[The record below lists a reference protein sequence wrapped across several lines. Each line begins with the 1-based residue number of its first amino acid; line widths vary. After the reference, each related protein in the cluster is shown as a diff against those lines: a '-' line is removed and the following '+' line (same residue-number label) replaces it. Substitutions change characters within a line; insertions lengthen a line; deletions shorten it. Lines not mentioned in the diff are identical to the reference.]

1 MVLETIY
8 LLSFYK
14 LFHSSRMRIIN
25 EGALILFFSIGY
37 MHFGLTYSIR
47 MESIVFMLITA
58 LLLTSLTLVLV
69 GVFEYQFG
77 LLLFSIINALIYIGS
92 SIKMST
98 TGVPV
103 MWADFNSGLFWDV
116 VWNMYLKQNYPYI
129 ILSFVIVALLFYFMY
144 KKKISVLA
152 IRTRMRQTLIGG
164 IGLVVILVLI
174 GKVFVTTVHSRSLEE
189 QGSVVYFI
197 SSREVDAMSSSG
209 ILNQYSQEKMEEIV
223 KKYEKEF
230 STEKNFGKD
239 DEIVI
244 TILSESLADPKSFSG
259 VSWKED
265 PMPNFRKLQNASG
278 GHLQS
283 TMFGGGTT
291 NVEFSVLTGFS
302 YSFFNQQINA
312 FDYLNQ
318 NPERNQSIAQYK
330 EENIALHTHMK
341 TGYHRADVLPNL
353 GFSKFTDREDLL
365 KMEETRSAVYY
376 AEGYLSDYT
385 LFDEILNEVNS
396 STEKNLLVHGLSMQN
411 HYPYT
416 EDLKGKLENKDV
428 LISGNNLN
436 AEQKQLALYARG
448 VKKTDEALGTFIQSL
463 EAMDR
468 NVTVIMY
475 GDHYPALDNSV
486 YMKYPVKDDENEFIN
501 DHSTPYFVWKNH
513 HRKSEN
519 ISKSV
524 TPEGLSVLA
533 MKEGNTKVP
542 VFYQLVDQLEK
553 TDKETSRYQEMV
565 DDYELIQYDMLE
577 GAQYSKVLFEK

>member
-1 MVLETIY
+1 
-8 LLSFYK
+8 
-14 LFHSSRMRIIN
+14 
-25 EGALILFFSIGY
+25 
-37 MHFGLTYSIR
+37 

-92 SIKMST
+92 SIKMNT

-129 ILSFVIVALLFYFMY
+129 ILSFVIGALLFYFMY
-144 KKKISVLA
+144 KKKISVLT

-239 DEIVI
+239 DETVI

-259 VSWKED
+259 ISWKED

-278 GHLQS
+278 GYLQS

-312 FDYLNQ
+312 FGSVAKFSDK
-318 NPERNQSIAQYK
+318 SI
-330 EENIALHTHMK
+330 
-341 TGYHRADVLPNL
+341 
-353 GFSKFTDREDLL
+353 
-365 KMEETRSAVYY
+365 
-376 AEGYLSDYT
+376 
-385 LFDEILNEVNS
+385 
-396 STEKNLLVHGLSMQN
+396 LV
-411 HYPYT
+411 
-416 EDLKGKLENKDV
+416 
-428 LISGNNLN
+428 
-436 AEQKQLALYARG
+436 
-448 VKKTDEALGTFIQSL
+448 
-463 EAMDR
+463 
-468 NVTVIMY
+468 
-475 GDHYPALDNSV
+475 
-486 YMKYPVKDDENEFIN
+486 
-501 DHSTPYFVWKNH
+501 
-513 HRKSEN
+513 
-519 ISKSV
+519 
-524 TPEGLSVLA
+524 
-533 MKEGNTKVP
+533 
-542 VFYQLVDQLEK
+542 
-553 TDKETSRYQEMV
+553 
-565 DDYELIQYDMLE
+565 
-577 GAQYSKVLFEK
+577 

>member
-1 MVLETIY
+1 MNT
-8 LLSFYK
+8 
-14 LFHSSRMRIIN
+14 
-25 EGALILFFSIGY
+25 
-37 MHFGLTYSIR
+37 
-47 MESIVFMLITA
+47 
-58 LLLTSLTLVLV
+58 TS
-69 GVFEYQFG
+69 
-77 LLLFSIINALIYIGS
+77 
-92 SIKMST
+92 
-98 TGVPV
+98 VPV

-129 ILSFVIVALLFYFMY
+129 ILSFVIVVLLFYFMHT
-144 KKKISVLA
+144 KKISILTFQ
-152 IRTRMRQTLIGG
+152 TRMRQILIGG
-164 IGLVVILVLI
+164 IGLVTILVLV
-174 GKVFVTTVHSRSLEE
+174 GKVFVTTVHSRSFEE
-189 QGSVVYFI
+189 QGSLVYFI

-209 ILNQYSQEKMEEIV
+209 ILNQYSQEKMEKIV
-223 KKYEKEF
+223 KKYEEEF
-230 STEKNFGKD
+230 STKKNFGKD
-239 DEIVI
+239 DETVI
-244 TILSESLADPKSFSG
+244 TVLSESLADPKSFSG
-259 VSWKED
+259 ISWKED

-278 GHLQS
+278 GYLQS

-291 NVEFSVLTGFS
+291 NVEFSVLTGFN

-318 NPERNQSIAQYK
+318 NPDRNQSIAQYK
-330 EENIALHTHMK
+330 GDNIAMHTHMK

-353 GFSKFTDREDLL
+353 GFSKFTGREDFL
-365 KMEETRSAVYY
+365 KMEETSSAVYY

-385 LFDEILNEVNS
+385 LFDQILNEVSS

-463 EAMDR
+463 EALDR

-486 YMKYPVKDDENEFIN
+486 YMKYPVKSDENKLIN

-513 HRKSEN
+513 NRKSEN
-519 ISKSV
+519 VSKSV
-524 TPEGLSVLA
+524 TPEGLAVLA

-542 VFYQLVDQLEK
+542 VFYQFVDKLEK
-553 TDKETSRYQEMV
+553 VDKETSIHQEMLE
-565 DDYELIQYDMLE
+565 DYELIQYDMLE
-577 GAQYSKVLFEK
+577 GEQYSKVLFEK